1 MSPRDYFGPSTAAA
15 APQVTPG
22 AGVDAVWL
30 SSHLLLTAPIL
41 CRASGVAPT
50 MKQLGCWAFRKFVF
64 EAFRKFVQTF
74 GCKPF
79 TARFFHSSL
88 EPGCLSEREL
98 KRTCAHS
105 GEFLQK
111 IVRHWGLSLQEGPV
125 EKLRIGAIRCAVRL
139 EKRNY
144 FSAIELVFL
153 FKSVGFRGS
162 SLSHI

>member
-1 MSPRDYFGPSTAAA
+1 
-15 APQVTPG
+15 
-22 AGVDAVWL
+22 
-30 SSHLLLTAPIL
+30 
-41 CRASGVAPT
+41 

-105 GEFLQK
+105 GEFLHHGK
-111 IVRHWGLSLQEGPV
+111 RWADTGLSLQEGPV